1 MKFEDH
7 TDEIMDNL
15 LSYLKNSFTEP
26 NYKRTD
32 TIIYS
37 DKVETKIIT
46 CISDFL
52 SVLNTLP
59 QQRNYFIVAILWFL
73 IN

>member
-15 LSYLKNSFTEP
+15 LSYLKNSFTES

-37 DKVETKIIT
+37 DK
-46 CISDFL
+46 
-52 SVLNTLP
+52 
-59 QQRNYFIVAILWFL
+59 
-73 IN
+73 